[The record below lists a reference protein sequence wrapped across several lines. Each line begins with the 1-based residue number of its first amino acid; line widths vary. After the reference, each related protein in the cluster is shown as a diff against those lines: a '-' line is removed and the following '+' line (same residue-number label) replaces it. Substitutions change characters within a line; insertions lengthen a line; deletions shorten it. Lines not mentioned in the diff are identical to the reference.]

1 MYDCVLGLQ
10 DLWTRSSTDYTL
22 LQRLELINRQHL
34 PLRLTKRLRIR
45 FVPGFSPVFFYSA
58 FSAETRVCNPNR
70 LRTGPVPAYRIP
82 RERFLTGS
90 PLKT

>member
-34 PLRLTKRLRIR
+34 PLRLTKSYDFPVSVLYFSIARSALRLESVTLTAS
-45 FVPGFSPVFFYSA
+45 VPDRYP
-58 FSAETRVCNPNR
+58 
-70 LRTGPVPAYRIP
+70 
-82 RERFLTGS
+82 LTGYRAS
-90 PLKT
+90 VS

>member
-34 PLRLTKRLRIR
+34 PLRLTKSYD
-45 FVPGFSPVFFYSA
+45 FPVSPVFFYSA

>member
-1 MYDCVLGLQ
+1 VYDCVLGLQ

-34 PLRLTKRLRIR
+34 PLRLTKSYD
-45 FVPGFSPVFFYSA
+45 FPVGVLYFYYSDSA